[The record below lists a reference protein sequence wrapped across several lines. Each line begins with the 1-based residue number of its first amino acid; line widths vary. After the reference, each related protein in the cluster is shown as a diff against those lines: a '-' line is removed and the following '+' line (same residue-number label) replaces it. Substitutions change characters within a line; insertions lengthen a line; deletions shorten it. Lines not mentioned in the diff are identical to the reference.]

1 MAKRLSLRLKLNEVK
16 KNKCKN
22 LIAVLENPMYTG
34 NLGAI
39 IRNINALGATKV
51 YIVDSKGKLPQNW
64 QKMRKWR
71 EIIHSSAWSIKR
83 TYVKVFKNSQECMN
97 YINQKGYVNIATS
110 PHPLCKNNMS
120 LREADFSKYQKIAIW
135 FWNEWSWLSNYV
147 IQNSDFCIKIP
158 MFGIV
163 ESLNLAVSA
172 GIVLYEIIKQKKQK
186 VKKC

>member
-71 EIIHSSAWSIKR
+71 EIIHSSA
-83 TYVKVFKNSQECMN
+83 
-97 YINQKGYVNIATS
+97 
-110 PHPLCKNNMS
+110 
-120 LREADFSKYQKIAIW
+120 
-135 FWNEWSWLSNYV
+135 
-147 IQNSDFCIKIP
+147 
-158 MFGIV
+158 
-163 ESLNLAVSA
+163 
-172 GIVLYEIIKQKKQK
+172 
-186 VKKC
+186 